1 MSLFRK
7 QKRLRRFIV
16 MANYGR
22 RSIDLVAFDYND
34 AVKRALGEREIYH
47 IESISEYDEPTRAPP
62 SVLGTQIH

>member
-34 AVKRALGEREIYH
+34 AVKRALGERGIYH
-47 IESISEYDEPTRAPP
+47 IESISEIR
-62 SVLGTQIH
+62 